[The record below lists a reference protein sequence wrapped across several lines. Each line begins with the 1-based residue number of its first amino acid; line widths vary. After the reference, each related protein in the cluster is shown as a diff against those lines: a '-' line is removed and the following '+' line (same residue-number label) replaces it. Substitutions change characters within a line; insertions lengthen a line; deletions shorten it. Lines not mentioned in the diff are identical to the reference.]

1 MNYKSFLGISAV
13 AVSPLLAVAQETGGF
28 VVGESTRLFVL
39 QSGEVRYDD
48 NVSFA
53 ENSKQD
59 DLVYIFTP
67 GLELNYDAG
76 ISKGLLTVTGQL
88 IRYEDNRAY
97 NEDLLS
103 IVGEYSYQGAA
114 HGLKAAATYREMS
127 QAMATIRN
135 REQAIRQNVTV
146 ASLEDIWAYSA
157 KTKVGVGVAYDA
169 TGYPS
174 SVYADR
180 EGVSVP
186 VDIYFA
192 ATPKLDLSVGYRFRS
207 TTVDEL
213 PSATQS
219 WDSKDHFI
227 NVGAKGDFTPKLSG
241 QVRVGYSIRDMD
253 VGESLDRLGL
263 MGALTYVYSPKTSF
277 DFTAS
282 NDFSNSE
289 LGTSQEAFSLRAGGR
304 FEFDPQW
311 SARAGLSWQ
320 STKYAYVATPGLTDR
335 RKDDF
340 FVGDVGVVYA
350 MNEVL
355 SFQATYIYRE
365 NSSNRRGLS
374 FNNNILSVGA
384 SLRF

>member
-1 MNYKSFLGISAV
+1 MNYKSFVGIG
-13 AVSPLLAVAQETGGF
+13 AVSLFPLLALGQPSEGF
-28 VVGESTRLFVL
+28 SLGENTRLFVL
-39 QSGEVRYDD
+39 QSAEVRYDD

-53 ENSKQD
+53 GSNGQD
-59 DLVYIFTP
+59 DLVYLFTP
-67 GLELNYDAG
+67 GVELNYDAG
-76 ISKGLLTVTGQL
+76 ISKGLLIVSGNL
-88 IRYEDNRAY
+88 VRYDDHPAY

-103 IVGEYSYQGAA
+103 IVGDYSYQGAA
-114 HGLKAAATYREMS
+114 HRLQALAAYREMS

-135 REQAIRQNVTV
+135 REQAIRQNSTT
-146 ASLEDIWAYSA
+146 ASLEDLWAYSA
-157 KTKVGVGVAYDA
+157 KTKLGVGVTYDA

-180 EGVSVP
+180 ESFGVP
-186 VDIYFA
+186 VDVYFA
-192 ATPKLDLSVGYRFRS
+192 ASPKLDLSVGYRYRN
-207 TTVDEL
+207 TQVDEL
-213 PSATQS
+213 PGATRS
-219 WDSKDHFI
+219 WDSEDHFI

-241 QVRVGYSIRDMD
+241 QVRVGYGIRDLD
-253 VGESLDRLGL
+253 VASSTSQLGL
-263 MGALTYVYSPKTSF
+263 MGSLTYVYSPKTSF

-289 LGTSQEAFSLRAGGR
+289 LGTSQEALSMRAGGR
-304 FEFDPQW
+304 FEFNPQW

-320 STKYAYVATPGLTDR
+320 STKYALVPTPGLTGS

-350 MNEVL
+350 LSEVI
-355 SFQATYIYRE
+355 SFQAAYIYRE
-365 NSSNRRGLS
+365 NSSNRAGLD